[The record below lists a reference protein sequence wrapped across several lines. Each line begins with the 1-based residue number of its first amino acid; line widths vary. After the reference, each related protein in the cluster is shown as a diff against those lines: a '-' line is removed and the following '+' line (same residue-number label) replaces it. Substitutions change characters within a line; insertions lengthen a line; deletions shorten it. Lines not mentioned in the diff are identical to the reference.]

1 MSSSNCCFLT
11 CIQVSQEVGQVSW
24 YSYLLKNFPQFNVI
38 HTVKGFGVVNKAE
51 VGAFLELAC
60 FLDDKA
66 DVGNLISG
74 FCAFFKS
81 SSSTD
86 IDVFHQMCSHYFIL
100 VLLCMFT
107 FNIKVFSQ
115 RPVCCTLT
123 TFTYIR

>member
-1 MSSSNCCFLT
+1 M
-11 CIQVSQEVGQVSW
+11 VGQAAGQVVW
-24 YSYLLKNFPQFNVI
+24 YSHLLKNFPQFNVI